1 MSTRRF
7 AAVFLGVLALPL
19 AAYAASPSLG
29 GVLPR
34 GGQRGTEVDLVF
46 TGDRLSD
53 AQDVLIYQPGV
64 TVSKFEIVNNNQLK
78 VKVKVAPDARLG
90 EYSLRVRTLTG
101 ISDLR
106 TFYVGALPQ
115 VDEKEPNSD
124 FATPQKIPLNV
135 TVAGFVDN
143 EDVDYYLVEAK
154 QGQRITAEVEGIRLG
169 LTLFDPYVSIMDMNR
184 FDLATSDD
192 SALLLQ
198 DPVASVIA
206 PKDGTYV
213 IQVRESSYG
222 GNGNCVYRLHVGTF
236 PRPRMAYPAGGKAGD
251 DLNLNFVGDVS
262 GPILQSFK
270 LPGEPSDKLGLF
282 AEQNKEISPSP
293 CFVRVSPFANVM
305 EVEPNN
311 DPSTATKATGELPLA
326 FNGIIEKDKDA
337 DFFRFNAKKGQ
348 VLDVRVYARAL
359 RSPLDS
365 VLVIHDGKGNGLAS
379 NDDSGGPDSYLRFTV
394 PADGEYVFQVYDHLQ
409 RGSADAVYRVEITP
423 VNPALT
429 LSIPLVANNS
439 QERQTVV
446 VPKGNRFATLVRAT
460 RADFG
465 GEVTVTAEGLP
476 AGVTQAAENVQPNL
490 DVVPVVFEAAPTAAV
505 GGKIIDLV
513 GKPVDANVKL
523 KSQFVQL
530 ADLVVGN
537 NAVPFYQA
545 KVDKLAVAVVDEAPF
560 TLQIVQPKVPLVQQG
575 QMMLKVV
582 AQRKPGFA
590 GGIHLRML
598 FDPPGVGSG
607 QVDMPGDKSE
617 ALLPLNAS
625 GGAQVRKWK
634 ICVLGNSDQPA
645 APAPA
650 KDQPAPAPGTVPA
663 AGPVWV
669 STQLAELEIA
679 PPLVLG
685 KIEMAATEQGKPAP
699 VLCKLD
705 PKTKFDGKG
714 KLQLVGLPPNTTA
727 AGDVEIAAD
736 AKEAV
741 FNVNVTDKTPAGQ
754 HNQLACILTVIKD
767 GEPIVQTVSA
777 GGVLRVDPPPP
788 KAAAEPAKAAPAA
801 AAPQQ
806 ATAAAKAPEKILSR
820 LEKLRLEQ
828 AAKGK

>member
-1 MSTRRF
+1 MKY
-7 AAVFLGVLALPL
+7 VVLLLGCLALLSFPL
-19 AAYAASPSLG
+19 ATFGATPSLG
-29 GVLPR
+29 GISPR
-34 GGQRGTEVDLVF
+34 GAQRGTEAEFVF
-46 TGDRLSD
+46 SGDRLSD
-53 AQDVLIYQPGV
+53 AQEVLLYQPGLTV
-64 TVSKFEIVNNNQLK
+64 TKFEIVNTNQLK

-90 EYSLRVRTLTG
+90 EYSVRVRTLTG

-106 TFYVGALPQ
+106 TLYVGTLPQ

-124 FATPQKIPLNV
+124 FASPQKIPLNV
-135 TVAGFVDN
+135 TVAGVVEN

-154 QGQRITAEVEGIRLG
+154 QGQRITAEAEGIRLG
-169 LTLFDPYVSIMDMNR
+169 LTLFDAYVSIMDANR
-184 FDLATSDD
+184 FDLAASDD

-198 DPVASVIA
+198 DPVASVVA

-213 IQVRESSYG
+213 VQVRESSYG
-222 GNGNCVYRLHVGTF
+222 GNGSCAYRLHVGTF
-236 PRPRMAYPAGGKAGD
+236 PRPRMAYPAGGKAGE
-251 DLNLNFVGDVS
+251 DLAVTFVGDVA
-262 GPILQSFK
+262 GPIAQSVK
-270 LPGEPSDKLGLF
+270 LPAEPSARFGLF
-282 AEQNKEISPSP
+282 AEQNGQISPSP
-293 CFVRVSPFANVM
+293 CFLRVSPFANVL
-305 EVEPNN
+305 EAEPNN
-311 DPSTATKATGELPLA
+311 DPSTATKAPGDLPLA

-337 DFFRFNAKKGQ
+337 DFFRFAAKKGQ
-348 VLDVRVYARAL
+348 VLDVRVFARAL
-359 RSPLDS
+359 RSPLDP

-379 NDDSGGPDSYLRFTV
+379 NDDSGGPDSYLRFAV
-394 PADGEYVFQVYDHLQ
+394 PADGEYVFQVYDHLL
-409 RGSADAVYRVEITP
+409 RGSADAVYRVEVAP
-423 VNPALT
+423 VQPALA

-465 GEVTVTAEGLP
+465 GEVTVTADGLP
-476 AGVTQAAENVQPNL
+476 DGVTQASENVQPNL
-490 DVVPVVFEAAPTAAV
+490 DVVPVVFEAAPTAKV
-505 GGKIIDLV
+505 GAKLIDLL
-513 GKPVDANVKL
+513 GKPADPNVKL
-523 KSQFVQL
+523 KSEFVQL

-545 KVDKLAVAVVDEAPF
+545 KVEKLAVAVVEEAPF
-560 TLQIVQPKVPLVQQG
+560 KLSVVQPKVPLVQNG

-582 AQRKPGFA
+582 AERKPDFK
-590 GGIHLRML
+590 GGIHLQML

-617 ALLPLNAS
+617 ALIPLNAS

-634 ICVLGNSDQPA
+634 IAVLGSSERPA

-650 KDQPAPAPGTVPA
+650 AGQPAPAPGTVPA

-679 PPLVLG
+679 PPLVIG

-699 VLCKLD
+699 VLCKLE

-714 KLQLVGLPPNTTA
+714 KLQLLGLPPNATV
-727 AGDVEIAAD
+727 AGEVEIAAD
-736 AKEAV
+736 AKEAI
-741 FNVNVTDKTPAGQ
+741 FNVNVDAKTPAGQ
-754 HNQLACILTVIKD
+754 HNQLACVLTVMKD

-788 KAAAEPAKAAPAA
+788 PKADAPKP
-801 AAPQQ
+801 APQPVAQ
-806 ATAAAKAPEKILSR
+806 APAKAPEKVLSR

-828 AAKGK
+828 AAKAGGK